1 MQSKKR
7 DVIKYITFG
16 ALIICAIACVVSL
29 IIMYSSGK
37 INTSFTHSFRMY
49 PEANKVFNTI
59 AYLLLAAG
67 FVLLALNYNLLPLT
81 FLILSSFYLYFIE
94 LMAKGHDWT
103 LFLMFIGFFVALLM
117 YLYNIFSMTNTK
129 SIFYLIIATLIFV
142 YIFISN
148 VILAV
153 KSILTGASVSFNSC
167 LYGLAM
173 TLYCINFGISNQ
185 VFNGKFSIKDLITV
199 EGYVGVLTD
208 EERKEATR
216 SLFGGWMLIASIVII
231 IIACFNSGTIAV
243 VLGIVGFIL
252 FCIGFYLWGSNRNA
266 STIAE
271 KKKLMEL
278 QVKLM
283 YEQAKVGKVDSKL
296 VDDISGVT
304 AAKQKAQKKEERNRI
319 IKGAAVGG
327 IIAGEE
333 GAVVGAV
340 IAKNNIDNEKK
351 ETK

>member
-1 MQSKKR
+1 
-7 DVIKYITFG
+7 
-16 ALIICAIACVVSL
+16 
-29 IIMYSSGK
+29 
-37 INTSFTHSFRMY
+37 
-49 PEANKVFNTI
+49 
-59 AYLLLAAG
+59 
-67 FVLLALNYNLLPLT
+67 
-81 FLILSSFYLYFIE
+81 
-94 LMAKGHDWT
+94 
-103 LFLMFIGFFVALLM
+103 
-117 YLYNIFSMTNTK
+117 
-129 SIFYLIIATLIFV
+129 
-142 YIFISN
+142 
-148 VILAV
+148 
-153 KSILTGASVSFNSC
+153 
-167 LYGLAM
+167 
-173 TLYCINFGISNQ
+173 
-185 VFNGKFSIKDLITV
+185 
-199 EGYVGVLTD
+199 
-208 EERKEATR
+208 
-216 SLFGGWMLIASIVII
+216 MLIASIVII

-351 ETK
+351 RN